1 MLLWLLWLYDGHFT
15 NHLTLS
21 STHKL
26 NRTQSTLRHY
36 YLMGSIGDGL
46 SMEPKI
52 LQMKGRHLKE
62 EMKAIG
68 KWRETRAS
76 PIQEED
82 DSCKMD
88 PQNVFPLFLNLLS
101 CFLFMM
107 TNYIIEPSS
116 AYYANALGSSDAL
129 SGLMIGLAPW
139 FALISA
145 VLYSMWTNACYKH
158 PILFAGFLMTIGNLL
173 YGCAYSYQSMEMCL
187 IGRSIAGLGAPRVIN
202 RRYVADATPFGLRTA
217 ASAAF
222 ALATALGAALG
233 PGMAIILDLFDFE
246 FWLPI
251 VGQQTF
257 NGMTG

>member
-1 MLLWLLWLYDGHFT
+1 MR
-15 NHLTLS
+15 LS
-21 STHKL
+21 L
-26 NRTQSTLRHY
+26 NGITQSTSRQY
-36 YLMGSIGDGL
+36 FAVGSIGNGL

-52 LQMKGRHLKE
+52 LRMKGRHLKK
-62 EMKAIG
+62 EMKAVA
-68 KWRETRAS
+68 KWRETHHA
-76 PIQEED
+76 PEED
-82 DSCKMD
+82 DSMKMD
-88 PQNVFPLFLNLLS
+88 PENVFPLILNLVS
-101 CFLFMM
+101 CFLFMC

-139 FALISA
+139 FALVSA
-145 VLYSMWTNACYKH
+145 VLYSMWTNKCYKH
-158 PILFAGFLMTIGNLL
+158 PILFAGVLMTIGNFM

-187 IGRSIAGLGAPRVIN
+187 VGRAIAGLGAPRVIN

-246 FWLPI
+246 FWLPL
-251 VGQQTF
+251 VGTQTF
-257 NGMTG
+257 NGMTGYVPSERRNCLLRVA